1 MSKFDKNLLAK
12 ARASVK
18 QAFVPMPG
26 GQGEPVA
33 GASAMTAAIP
43 GGDPAAMGMPPG
55 APAMGGAPMD
65 PAMAGGMPP
74 GDPAA
79 MGMPPGDPA
88 AMGMPPGDPAAA
100 GMPPGM
106 DPAMMEQLMGGGAP
120 VADGNITMPVSQLLQ
135 LIQTLLGQAVS
146 GAPDAVKPTD
156 GGEPKKK
163 GGGTSGKIDAIY
175 QALASQGVVPPEGAP
190 QPQV

>member
-1 MSKFDKNLLAK
+1 MAKFDKDLLAK

-33 GASAMTAAIP
+33 GASQMTAALP
-43 GGDPAAMGMPPG
+43 GAPQGDPA
-55 APAMGGAPMD
+55 
-65 PAMAGGMPP
+65 AGGMPP

-79 MGMPPGDPA
+79 MGIPPGMDPAAAGMPPGGDPA
-88 AMGMPPGDPAAA
+88 AMGGAPIDPAAG

-106 DPAMMEQLMGGGAP
+106 DPAMMEQLMGAAGGGAP
-120 VADGNITMPVSQLLQ
+120 ADGNITMPVSQLLQ
-135 LIQTLLGQAVS
+135 LIQTLLGQAIS
-146 GAPDAVKPTD
+146 GAPESGKPTE

-163 GGGTSGKIDAIY
+163 GGGTSSKIDAIY
-175 QALASQGVVPPEGAP
+175 QALASQGVVPPEGA